1 MTNNTQY
8 LLDKYNHPYIH
19 GEKRST
25 EYNTHINRQYRHE
38 DRLLTLDHL
47 NNELPYS
54 IRLNTHEKELV
65 TSVLETFQ
73 NDLKYLHRRA
83 TTEAIILAIIY
94 TVKKRVKPNLSI
106 EHKDY
111 QRIFQKYDLTYPIL
125 TTILSRLCNYYML
138 HNPQVIRQTTRYD
151 HEILYKQHN
160 SPERII

>member
-1 MTNNTQY
+1 MKNIQHK
-8 LLDKYNHPYIH
+8 LKKYQAPYVN
-19 GEKRST
+19 GEKRSNKFN
-25 EYNTHINRQYRHE
+25 NTINRQYRHE
-38 DRLLTLDHL
+38 NRLLTLDHL

-54 IRLNTHEKELV
+54 RRLNTHEKELV

-94 TVKKRVKPNLSI
+94 TVKKRVKPNLST

-125 TTILSRLCNYYML
+125 TTILSRLCNYYLL
-138 HNPQVIRQTTRYD
+138 HNPQIIRETTRYD
-151 HEILYKQHN
+151 QEILYKQQN
-160 SPERII
+160 SHQRMI